1 MFVLPAQSPKW
12 RPIKQSKDR
21 VTLAPIMA
29 LLVCVIVVVEVF
41 VKLLRSIFTLL
52 VGSKNNVCRCFFT
65 SCLNKCPYQG
75 HQLTITSKTLK
86 QKLLKLNLY
95 YLKSVIIF
103 HCLFKITM
111 QYMQNISFD
120 RQGCWCIRLLSLL
133 FFRYSL
139 QLTLYFMYSTKYYL
153 NNQNK
158 HFIFAVGRSS
168 WKVSKNLKCYVR
180 FSFLVDSTC
189 WIYDSNCAAMTQ
201 KFLLKNVSYSWFFEK

>member
-1 MFVLPAQSPKW
+1 MSYVFNLEKKVSKMFVLPAQSPKW

-21 VTLAPIMA
+21 VTQAPIMA
-29 LLVCVIVVVEVF
+29 LLVCVKVVVEVF
-41 VKLLRSIFTLL
+41 VKLLRSLFTLL

-133 FFRYSL
+133 FFRDSL
-139 QLTLYFMYSTKYYL
+139 
-153 NNQNK
+153 
-158 HFIFAVGRSS
+158 
-168 WKVSKNLKCYVR
+168 
-180 FSFLVDSTC
+180 
-189 WIYDSNCAAMTQ
+189 
-201 KFLLKNVSYSWFFEK
+201 